1 MWLCEPAM
9 LHWYYSQPSLYVG
22 LTTAATMPGGGCPSG
37 LVVPSSAGGSVFV
50 HQRAVPCRSP
60 GVGSFPPC
68 GWFRGYPWFVVRV
81 DDSCTYR
88 HIDSTC
94 TCSMY
99 IHYLHTC
106 MGTCEKMYMSV
117 PETAF
122 TSTGMASDCTLV
134 GNQPGWQ
141 AWQPSAIVIE
151 LTANPWAA
159 DHLPQ
164 QKRSEHNKWLG
175 QEYAMTNKNG

>member
-1 MWLCEPAM
+1 MWLPAM
-9 LHWYYSQPSLYVG
+9 LHWYYSQPSLYG

-50 HQRAVPCRSP
+50 HQRAVPCRP
-60 GVGSFPPC
+60 GVGECFPC
-68 GWFRGYPWFVVRV
+68 GWFRGYPWFVVHV

-106 MGTCEKMYMSV
+106 MGTYKKMCMSV
-117 PETAF
+117 PSAF
-122 TSTGMASDCTLV
+122 TSTYRYVFRFTTGREPRDDK
-134 GNQPGWQ
+134 PG
-141 AWQPSAIVIE
+141 SAILI
-151 LTANPWAA
+151 
-159 DHLPQ
+159 
-164 QKRSEHNKWLG
+164 G
-175 QEYAMTNKNG
+175 